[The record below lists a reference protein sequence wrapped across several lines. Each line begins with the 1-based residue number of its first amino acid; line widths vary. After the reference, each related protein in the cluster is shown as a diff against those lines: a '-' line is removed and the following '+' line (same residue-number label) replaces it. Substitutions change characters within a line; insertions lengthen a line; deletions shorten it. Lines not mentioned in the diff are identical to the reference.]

1 MYLSI
6 TNSLEVWNSIVIKY
20 LSNKFGRITIQKYWE
35 LTKWTELEMDFFLP
49 QSEFRLYQLT
59 GTIPAT

>member
-35 LTKWTELEMDFFLP
+35 LTKWTELEMDFFFP